1 MVPKGALDTRGPS
14 RRLPDARDTYCDCQ
28 TAPLTVWA
36 TLARV
41 CAREMQPDVNVVDD
55 TPTLLH
61 LLADEEEA
69 KRKREDEVA
78 PITETEAEQVEP
90 VAKVQAVGDDAPTK
104 AAAAPESGNI
114 TGTPTPVLH
123 SQPAAVVAEVA

>member
-1 MVPKGALDTRGPS
+1 VVPKGARREDPS
-14 RRLPDARDTYCDCQ
+14 RRLPDARDTCCDCQ
-28 TAPLTVWA
+28 TAPPTAWA

-41 CAREMQPDVNVVDD
+41 CAREMQPDVRSLVD
-55 TPTLLH
+55 TPTLLP

-69 KRKREDEVA
+69 KRKREDEVV
-78 PITETEAEQVEP
+78 PTETEAEAEQVEP
-90 VAKVQAVGDDAPTK
+90 VAKVQAIGDDAPTK
-104 AAAAPESGNI
+104 ATAAPESGDI